1 MSAGVRYRVGERGP
15 EDFIPSQS
23 GRIDPN
29 VSRGGGGVD
38 AKALGRAVADAL
50 EGVKITVD
58 GRQLGRL
65 TVLASPGRSPW
76 RSLAV
81 AGRNARSHRSPDWN

>member
-1 MSAGVRYRVGERGP
+1 MFATVWGERGP

-29 VSRGGGGVD
+29 VSSGGGGVD

-65 TVLASPGRSPW
+65 TVRHQP
-76 RSLAV
+76 LAV
-81 AGRNARSHRSPDWN
+81 AELGGRR